1 MKTTALSQS
10 IMPRLPL
17 PLDQPLPWL
26 GGLTATQFMK
36 RHWQKKPLFVKG
48 AFAKAFAQQLP
59 IDQSVFFE
67 EALADALPVRLVS
80 AQSTVTHGPLTKR
93 QIPSLKRAGW
103 TILIQQFNSQHQ
115 SADDF
120 LNHFRFLPEA
130 RLDDLMISYASDR
143 GGIGAHVDS
152 YDVFLI
158 QAQGKRLW
166 ELARDYPDDLVE
178 GIDLKVLKHF
188 QAEVAHLCEP
198 GDLLYLPPGVA
209 HRGVAVGHDCM
220 TYSVGFRAPDHR
232 EIADAAFGQHLDRLL
247 AQPWSDP
254 WLSATDRVGELPDRL
269 VKDMADKAM
278 ACMPDRQT
286 VCEEV
291 VIALSVPHPTVLAN
305 LPKPI
310 SYPAF
315 VKRLAK
321 AKGLALAPGAR
332 LMTWRQMAAANGEP
346 IPLDGLSKGE
356 RTQVIDLLNQLGNER
371 RFGQKYCDAA
381 LSKTGFTEIFFN
393 LYLAGVVLFL

>member
-1 MKTTALSQS
+1 MKTSRPNAHFPS
-10 IMPRLPL
+10 LPL
-17 PLDQPLPWL
+17 ALDKPLAWL
-26 GGLTATQFMK
+26 GGITAKQFM
-36 RHWQKKPLFVKG
+36 RQYWQKKPLFVKG
-48 AFAKAFAQQLP
+48 AFAQTFERGLP
-59 IDQSVFFE
+59 IDQTTFFE
-67 EALADALPVRLVS
+67 EAVRDALPVRLVS
-80 AQSTVTHGPLTKR
+80 AQSTVTPGPLKTR
-93 QIPSLKRAGW
+93 QIPGAKKPGW
-103 TILIQQFNSQHQ
+103 TILIQQFNTQHQ

-130 RLDDLMISYASDR
+130 RLDDLMVSYASDQ

-166 ELARDYPDDLVE
+166 ELAKDYPEDLVE
-178 GIDLKVLKHF
+178 GIDLKVLEYF

-198 GDLLYLPPGVA
+198 GDLLYLPPGIA
-209 HRGVAVGHDCM
+209 HRGVAVGPDCM

-232 EIADAAFGQHLDRLL
+232 EIADAAFGQHLDRLS

-254 WLSATDRVGELPDRL
+254 WLSASAQVGQLPDRL
-269 VKDMADKAM
+269 VQEMAKQAM
-278 ACMPDRQT
+278 DCMPDFET

-310 SYPAF
+310 SPQAF
-315 VKRLAK
+315 VRRLSK

-332 LMTWRQMAAANGEP
+332 LMTWHHMAAANGEP
-346 IPLDGLSKGE
+346 IPLEGMSQSE
-356 RTQVIDLLNQLGNER
+356 RTQAIALLSQLGNER
-371 RFGQKYCDAA
+371 RFGQKYCNAA
-381 LSKTGFTEIFFN
+381 LSSNAFTEIFFN
-393 LYLAGVVLFL
+393 LYLGGVVLFL

>member
-1 MKTTALSQS
+1 MKTTARSS
-10 IMPRLPL
+10 SRMPSLPL
-17 PLDQPLPWL
+17 PLDQKLPWL
-26 GGLTATQFMK
+26 GGLTAKQFMK
-36 RHWQKKPLFVKG
+36 HHWQKKPLFVKG
-48 AFAKAFAQQLP
+48 AFANAFAQQLP
-59 IDQSVFFE
+59 VDQSLFFQ
-67 EALADALPVRLVS
+67 EAVSDALPVRLVS
-80 AQSTVTHGPLTKR
+80 AQSVVTHGPLTKR
-93 QIPSLKRAGW
+93 QIPSPKRSGW
-103 TILIQQFNSQHQ
+103 TILIQQLNTQHQ

-130 RLDDLMISYASDR
+130 RLDDLMVSYASDQ

-166 ELARDYPDDLVE
+166 ELAQDYPEDLVE
-178 GIDLKVLKHF
+178 GIDLKVLQYF

-209 HRGVAVGHDCM
+209 HRGVAVGQDCM

-232 EIADAAFGQHLDRLL
+232 EIADAAFGQHLDRLM

-254 WLSATDRVGELPDRL
+254 WLTATDRIGELPDRL
-269 VKDMADKAM
+269 VKEMADKAM

-310 SYPAF
+310 SYQAF

-332 LMTWRQMAAANGEP
+332 LMTWREIAAANGEP
-346 IPLDGLSKGE
+346 IPLDGLSKRE
-356 RTQVIDLLNQLGNER
+356 RTRVIGLLNQLGNER

-381 LSKTGFTEIFFN
+381 LSETAFSEIFFN

>member
-1 MKTTALSQS
+1 
-10 IMPRLPL
+10 MPSLPL
-17 PLDQPLPWL
+17 PLEQPLQWL
-26 GGLTATQFMK
+26 GGLTAKQFMK
-36 RHWQKKPLFVKG
+36 HHWQKKPLFVKG
-48 AFAKAFAQQLP
+48 AFSKAFAQQLP
-59 IDQSVFFE
+59 IDQSVFFQ
-67 EALADALPVRLVS
+67 EALSDALPVRLVC
-80 AQSTVTHGPLTKR
+80 AQSVVSHGPLTKR
-93 QIPSLKRAGW
+93 QIPSAKRSGW
-103 TILIQQFNSQHQ
+103 TILIQQFNAQHQ
-115 SADDF
+115 AADDF

-130 RLDDLMISYASDR
+130 RLDDLMVSYASDQ

-166 ELARDYPDDLVE
+166 ELAKDYPEDLVE
-178 GIDLKVLKHF
+178 DIDLKVLKYF

-198 GDLLYLPPGVA
+198 GDLLYLPPGLA
-209 HRGVAVGHDCM
+209 HRGVAIGQDCM

-232 EIADAAFGQHLDRLL
+232 EIADAAFGQHLDRLM

-254 WLSATDRVGELPDRL
+254 WLLATDRVGELPDRL
-269 VKDMADKAM
+269 VKEMADRAM

-321 AKGLALAPGAR
+321 AKGLSLAPGAR
-332 LMTWRQMAAANGEP
+332 LITWQQMAAANGEP
-346 IPLDGLSKGE
+346 IPLDGLSKGQ
-356 RTQVIDLLNQLGNER
+356 RTRAIALLNQLGNER

-381 LSKTGFTEIFFN
+381 LSETAFTEIFFN

>member
-1 MKTTALSQS
+1 MKTTVSSSSLV
-10 IMPRLPL
+10 PRLPL
-17 PLDQPLPWL
+17 PLDQPLQWL
-26 GGLTATQFMK
+26 GGLTAKQFM
-36 RHWQKKPLFVKG
+36 RHHWQKKPLFVKG
-48 AFAKAFAQQLP
+48 AFSKAFAQQLP
-59 IDQSVFFE
+59 IDQSVFFQ
-67 EALADALPVRLVS
+67 EALSDALPVRLVS
-80 AQSTVTHGPLTKR
+80 AQSVVTHGPLTKR
-93 QIPSLKRAGW
+93 QIPSAKRSGW
-103 TILIQQFNSQHQ
+103 TILIQQFNAQRQ

-130 RLDDLMISYASDR
+130 RLDDLMVSYASDQ

-166 ELARDYPDDLVE
+166 ELAQDYPEDLVE

-198 GDLLYLPPGVA
+198 GDLLYLPPGLA
-209 HRGVAVGHDCM
+209 HRGVAIGPDCM

-232 EIADAAFGQHLDRLL
+232 EIADAAFGQHLDRLM
-247 AQPWSDP
+247 AQSWSDP
-254 WLSATDRVGELPDRL
+254 WLSASDRIGELPDRL
-269 VKDMADKAM
+269 VKEMADRAM

-310 SYPAF
+310 SYPSF

-321 AKGLALAPGAR
+321 AKGLSLAPGAR
-332 LMTWRQMAAANGEP
+332 LMTWQQMAAANGEP
-346 IPLDGLSKGE
+346 IPLEDLSKGQ
-356 RTQVIDLLNQLGNER
+356 RTRAIALLNQLGNER

-381 LSKTGFTEIFFN
+381 LSETAFTEIFFN